1 VVSPIGLLHLSGNEA
16 GTYGGGVA
24 LFDNSVFHAAN
35 GSEFKANRAGT
46 AGGHLH
52 AAASSVV
59 WMEQSV
65 LDGGLITSGHG
76 GALSIEES
84 ILELAHSRLM
94 NSAAYHGGGIL
105 LRSRSNASLE
115 YVLVRGN
122 SALSRGGG
130 LRVESGSAVR
140 INHSEISFNHAL
152 DMGAGMEVAANAEG
166 FVENSSFVGNEV
178 EKGSGGG
185 VSLASGMASITLLN
199 VSFEEG
205 STPRGHGAGV
215 YVAAPPAPAILETRL
230 VALRFVNNSA
240 VAGPN
245 IYWEFVADRDEQ
257 AELDC
262 QQCTVAPLQ
271 SELYASSAA
280 SFVLLQAGE
289 VVLPEGLESIS
300 ARPITPPIKYAG
312 LDFYGNV
319 AQEPGMDDVAVF
331 SLDAT
336 LSGTLTVPYQQT
348 GAEFNRLSVTGRPGA
363 SYTLV
368 FQPWQDSWSSVTL
381 KVALQPCQAG
391 DVYIETAQTCST
403 CEAGSIKFDNSTDEC
418 TSCKNSGLTCHG
430 GDAFTLEDGYFM
442 AELSI
447 HAACAERS
455 AECVLARTSECD
467 WSPACSSTA
476 NRNNMGGALAVP
488 LEAQC
493 GEGYQQGTTVL
504 CGSCEAGYQLSMATG
519 RCRECPT
526 SVAERVGAA
535 SVVPLFVIM
544 LAGVYLLVRQ
554 KAPAGIG
561 SPPLDPSESEERDSV
576 ATAAMHAAG
585 RRLDRAQ
592 NFGRI
597 LANNV
602 QVMMQHAEIF
612 QEEVFPNIFLQFLRG
627 MLLNLDVSMVQWLA
641 LQCIVAGVSS
651 GPTVREALGFG
662 VFYLDLILSML
673 LPCFILLPIVVYTAP
688 MLFAHAKR
696 YLGRLAPGLV
706 GQWGCSE
713 SPSSDRRIGGILSD
727 DKLNEILWRVNSL
740 TEGVSHFPTAE
751 DAEDNLGMEIEGM
764 EGDSPVQGGG
774 AVEGMEGDS
783 PVQGGRAVEGMGG
796 KTPRGGAVE
805 GTGEDCPVQG
815 GAVEGMEEDCP
826 GAGPCGGHGGDS
838 PGAGGGAVERMEGDS
853 PVQGGGAVEGQAWS
867 KEGSLKVE
875 NTWDFPAMEV
885 MASVEVPHSPHLISY
900 TQNMLAAD
908 DGQKLVVEPAME
920 SGSIDQANAL
930 SQRWRGEGFRLMSR
944 QKSSKLRRSD
954 TDALWRYRHGIL
966 KKDAFLST
974 YCAFATFML
983 VLVHPTVSTRCF
995 QLFFCDELYYG
1006 STAADYFVHVDR
1018 GAQCYTLEWTIF
1030 MVMVC
1035 ITIALYVLGMPLGL
1049 IFITNRFH
1057 SRKHVQ
1063 LGQHSL
1069 YTHVSNIH
1077 VVLTPHSMCIPSD
1090 SMTQAPAD
1098 DVTYTIAHPRTG
1110 ERVEVSPVFL
1120 PGAEHGDGVETF
1132 ESLLENPTTLIFLGP
1147 YIAPYKRRYFYWSG
1161 CDVLFRLM
1169 MSSMIIIVRM
1179 LDPEYDLIYASM
1191 ITVMIMLVHAGVC
1204 PFRSASVN
1212 FMQAMSY
1219 ICQFLL
1225 IQGCIAESYLSRGS
1239 SYKSSVT
1246 GIFMVMV
1253 YSVFLLVVSYGIS
1266 TELWSYFWTEHGARF
1281 RCVGRRLAN
1290 CTKYRMQQ
1298 HRK

>member
-1 VVSPIGLLHLSGNEA
+1 MLESLPRTIVSASDNASGADVTVLNAETGAEDLNASISNSTVRVVYLRVDITLPFALSKVKHNLTIIGQCAALCVLDGNFTRRIFEVAEAGSLVLSRLQLQNGYSNAGGGAVYTLGTLLSLVNCTFFNNVVEWAEGNAPEGGAVFAKGPKTFTVEIKDSSFTFNRGDNGGAVSMHVLNSESYGILVVERSDMRNNTNIWNGGVLYGYVQVGGGATWILEGNTFENNGYSGYGGVIYLKGYVNLFIHGCVFLTNAGYKGGAIYFDSVHQPNDEDLPHELTIEASLFTGNQAYVSGGAIFIQHDNFFEPLVKTFVDCKLEWNFAPAAGAIYMPTDHPVTFMSTVLSSNSATAGAGGAVFAKSGSGFEFLLQFYDSMLAYNSAVGNAGAIFLETSREVNQEGSKVILALSNTTLKRNTASGNGGALQLTNAKVIMRQSSCRDNAASVDGGCIFAFSAQITLEGTELSHNTAANSGGALKATSGCHITLLSGAAFHGNAAIFSYGGAISAFGNTQVVSPIGLLHLSGNEA

-602 QVMMQHAEIF
+602 Q
-612 QEEVFPNIFLQFLRG
+612 
-627 MLLNLDVSMVQWLA
+627 
-641 LQCIVAGVSS
+641 
-651 GPTVREALGFG
+651 
-662 VFYLDLILSML
+662 
-673 LPCFILLPIVVYTAP
+673 
-688 MLFAHAKR
+688 
-696 YLGRLAPGLV
+696 
-706 GQWGCSE
+706 
-713 SPSSDRRIGGILSD
+713 
-727 DKLNEILWRVNSL
+727 
-740 TEGVSHFPTAE
+740 
-751 DAEDNLGMEIEGM
+751 
-764 EGDSPVQGGG
+764 
-774 AVEGMEGDS
+774 
-783 PVQGGRAVEGMGG
+783 
-796 KTPRGGAVE
+796 
-805 GTGEDCPVQG
+805 
-815 GAVEGMEEDCP
+815 
-826 GAGPCGGHGGDS
+826 
-838 PGAGGGAVERMEGDS
+838 
-853 PVQGGGAVEGQAWS
+853 
-867 KEGSLKVE
+867 
-875 NTWDFPAMEV
+875 
-885 MASVEVPHSPHLISY
+885 
-900 TQNMLAAD
+900 
-908 DGQKLVVEPAME
+908 
-920 SGSIDQANAL
+920 
-930 SQRWRGEGFRLMSR
+930 
-944 QKSSKLRRSD
+944 
-954 TDALWRYRHGIL
+954 
-966 KKDAFLST
+966 
-974 YCAFATFML
+974 
-983 VLVHPTVSTRCF
+983 
-995 QLFFCDELYYG
+995 
-1006 STAADYFVHVDR
+1006 
-1018 GAQCYTLEWTIF
+1018 
-1030 MVMVC
+1030 
-1035 ITIALYVLGMPLGL
+1035 
-1049 IFITNRFH
+1049 
-1057 SRKHVQ
+1057 
-1063 LGQHSL
+1063 
-1069 YTHVSNIH
+1069 
-1077 VVLTPHSMCIPSD
+1077 
-1090 SMTQAPAD
+1090 
-1098 DVTYTIAHPRTG
+1098 
-1110 ERVEVSPVFL
+1110 
-1120 PGAEHGDGVETF
+1120 
-1132 ESLLENPTTLIFLGP
+1132 
-1147 YIAPYKRRYFYWSG
+1147 
-1161 CDVLFRLM
+1161 
-1169 MSSMIIIVRM
+1169 
-1179 LDPEYDLIYASM
+1179 
-1191 ITVMIMLVHAGVC
+1191 
-1204 PFRSASVN
+1204 
-1212 FMQAMSY
+1212 
-1219 ICQFLL
+1219 
-1225 IQGCIAESYLSRGS
+1225 
-1239 SYKSSVT
+1239 
-1246 GIFMVMV
+1246 
-1253 YSVFLLVVSYGIS
+1253 
-1266 TELWSYFWTEHGARF
+1266 
-1281 RCVGRRLAN
+1281 
-1290 CTKYRMQQ
+1290 
-1298 HRK
+1298 